1 MADRRGARNV
11 AAMTRLAL
19 ATLLLVATYLIGAV
33 IAALTDVGT
42 LADAAAN
49 GTKLSAPGF
58 LIALE
63 LFAAYL
69 VFRGRIAGAAI
80 LLGTSGL
87 STAAFAFDGDFAHD
101 SLAAGHGLWQS
112 LEVGLALVVFGLAA
126 RVLIRRRRRPA
137 VATGA

>member
-1 MADRRGARNV
+1 MANRSGARNV
-11 AAMTRLAL
+11 AAMTRVGPLAL
-19 ATLLLVATYLIGAV
+19 ATLILVATYLIGAV
-33 IAALTDVGT
+33 IAALTGVGT

-69 VFRGRIAGAAI
+69 VVRGKTAGAAI

-101 SLAAGHGLWQS
+101 SLSAGHVVWQG
-112 LEVGLALVVFGLAA
+112 LEVWLALAVFSLALRA
-126 RVLIRRRRRPA
+126 LIRTRRRPA
-137 VATGA
+137 VA

>member
-1 MADRRGARNV
+1 M
-11 AAMTRLAL
+11 
-19 ATLLLVATYLIGAV
+19 ATYLIGAV

-49 GTKLSAPGF
+49 GTKLSAPFF

-63 LFAAYL
+63 LLAAYL
-69 VFRGRIAGAAI
+69 VLRGRLAGAAM

-87 STAAFAFDGDFAHD
+87 STAAFAFDGDFAND
-101 SLAAGHGLWQS
+101 SLGAGHVVWQS
-112 LEVGLALVVFGLAA
+112 LEVALALVVFALAA
-126 RVLIRRRRRPA
+126 RALIRTRRRPA